1 MVDRSPTAETIVLIR
16 IPNPLA
22 DNVFANSPGPDGN
35 SGIAVVDPLSG
46 IVIIVDPASAEENG
60 PRRRA
65 VKHCR
70 YSPLWRSLLSRRLAS
85 ASAEAGS
92 AISSKA

>member
-1 MVDRSPTAETIVLIR
+1 MADRSPTAETIVLIR
-16 IPNPLA
+16 IPKPLT

-35 SGIAVVDPLSG
+35 SGIAVVDPL

>member
-1 MVDRSPTAETIVLIR
+1 MADRSPTAETIVLIR
-16 IPNPLA
+16 IPKPLT

-35 SGIAVVDPLSG
+35 SGIAVVDPL

-70 YSPLWRSLLSRRLAS
+70 YSPLWRSLLSRWL

>member
-1 MVDRSPTAETIVLIR
+1 MADRSPTAETIVLIR
-16 IPNPLA
+16 IPKPLT

-35 SGIAVVDPLSG
+35 SGIAVVDPL

-70 YSPLWRSLLSRRLAS
+70 YSPLWRSLLSRWLAS
-85 ASAEAGS
+85 AQAGS